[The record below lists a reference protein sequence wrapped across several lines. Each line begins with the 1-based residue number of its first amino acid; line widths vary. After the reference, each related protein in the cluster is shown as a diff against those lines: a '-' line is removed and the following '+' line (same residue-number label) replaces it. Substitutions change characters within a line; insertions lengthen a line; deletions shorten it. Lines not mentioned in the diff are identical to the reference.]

1 MSHDSQGSAAMNQ
14 PQAAI
19 RRHKLTVADYYRMAE
34 VGILAPE
41 ARVELIE
48 GEIVDMVPMGSRHA
62 AAISLFTQRLT
73 IAVTPQALVRCQL
86 PLRLGD
92 LSEPEPDLA
101 VVRPHPDRYFDAH
114 PTAADTLLV
123 IEVADSSLAYDRDI
137 KIPLYARHCVPAVWL
152 IDLNAGTLL
161 ACSGADLAGR
171 EELPRPQQMAV
182 PGMNGVNVD
191 LSGLF

>member
-1 MSHDSQGSAAMNQ
+1 MNQ

-48 GEIVDMVPMGSRHA
+48 GEIVDMVPIGTRHSAVVTLLHDAIA
-62 AAISLFTQRLT
+62 AAVSGAAQ
-73 IAVTPQALVRCQL
+73 VRCQQ

-92 LSEPEPDLA
+92 ISEPEPDLA

-137 KIPLYARHCVPAVWL
+137 KTPLYARHGVPAVWL

-161 ACSGADLAGR
+161 ACSGADLAER